1 MGELLIAERQDLQD
15 IANKLKAKTGKTDGM
30 SFPNG
35 FKEAIDNI
43 SGEVKLQDKVITEN
57 GTYQADSEFD
67 GLGSVT
73 VEVANSG
80 VNGYVSCV
88 TQDYPYTTN
97 NYLVDMGQFIKILEV
112 KVDTVG

>member
-15 IANKLKAKTGKTDGM
+15 IANKLKAKIGKTDGM

-43 SGEVKLQDKVITEN
+43 SGEPKLQDKVITEN
-57 GTYQADSEFD
+57 GTYQADSGYD

-73 VEVANSG
+73 VEVASGGNS
-80 VNGYVSCV
+80 
-88 TQDYPYTTN
+88 
-97 NYLVDMGQFIKILEV
+97 YLQHFYEKELLS
-112 KVDTVG
+112 DTIIIEQR